1 MFQSRQHRLVTTRV
15 KQICDRTWRDL
26 SDHQLSDAGNKYL
39 ADHEEPNNTGEEPS
53 LHSNPGEPNT
63 QTILSLSVQR

>member
-1 MFQSRQHRLVTTRV
+1 MERS
-15 KQICDRTWRDL
+15 
-26 SDHQLSDAGNKYL
+26 SDHQLSDAGNQYL

-63 QTILSLSVQR
+63 QTHKSMTFILYSD